1 LAGSI
6 DHTNI
11 SSQVVIVGTA
21 RLGAD
26 FTNITVTLNVQISI
40 ADKEWKDMG
49 IGAINASLF
58 SGWYGTVTAA
68 GVSGG
73 SGMCAASLQ
82 MCSMARRKWRV

>member
-6 DHTNI
+6 DPTNI
-11 SSQVVIVGTA
+11 LSQVVIVGTV

-40 ADKEWKDMG
+40 ADKVWKAMG

-58 SGWYGTVTAA
+58 NGWYGTVTAG
-68 GVSGG
+68 GVAGG
-73 SGMCAASLQ
+73 SGSCAASLQ